1 MVQTVAL
8 LCVIIFIV
16 RRTAVKAQITFAMV
30 LGLSVTAATGADFF
44 NERGA
49 NWMTSSPPPPRTI
62 SNPTG

>member
-1 MVQTVAL
+1 M
-8 LCVIIFIV
+8 
-16 RRTAVKAQITFAMV
+16 KAQITFAMV